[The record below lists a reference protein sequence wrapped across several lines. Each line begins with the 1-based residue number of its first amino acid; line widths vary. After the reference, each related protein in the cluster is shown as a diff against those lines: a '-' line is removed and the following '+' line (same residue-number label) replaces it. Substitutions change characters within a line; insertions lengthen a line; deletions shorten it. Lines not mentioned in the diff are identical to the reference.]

1 MGCAFASLLAF
12 SLLHWVYLLRVELQH
27 LTAMRVESL
36 SEGPL
41 HAIRVDLRSLDPGA
55 LDVDNRVRSLHMNP
69 TDDTFISAGDDGTV
83 RVWDLRMPECKVS
96 FMLRVMMT
104 TFAADDATQD

>member
-1 MGCAFASLLAF
+1 MSQGLCIWVAVGLFALALGLPP
-12 SLLHWVYLLRVELQH
+12 SCRAAR
-27 LTAMRVESL
+27 LTATRLESL

-41 HAIRVDLRSLDPGA
+41 HAIRGLDPGA
-55 LDVDNRVRSLHMNP
+55 LDIDNRVRSLHMNP

-96 FMLRVMMT
+96 FMLRVIT
-104 TFAADDATQD
+104 AIFVAHDASQG